1 MPSLQPEEIGKD
13 VRQKVASLLTGE
25 GLGVLAT
32 TDPDGH
38 PYASL
43 IAFAG
48 NPDQTEL
55 YFVTP
60 RATRKF
66 TNLTHDRR
74 VALLVNN
81 SINQPADFHKA
92 VAATILGNAR
102 LLDDESRSR
111 VLNIYLEKHPYLKQF
126 AVSPSCAM
134 FAITVTGVTMVQKFQ
149 SVSELTTDH
158 EMDTH
163 R

>member
-1 MPSLQPEEIGKD
+1 MPSLRPEEIGKD
-13 VRQKVASLLTGE
+13 VRQKVTSLLTGE

-48 NPDQTEL
+48 NPNQTEL

-66 TNLTHDRR
+66 ANLTHDPR

-111 VLNIYLEKHPYLKQF
+111 CLNSYLEKHPYLKQF
-126 AVSPSCAM
+126 AMSPSCAM

-149 SVSELTTDH
+149 SVSELKTDH
-158 EMDTH
+158 EMDPH

>member
-1 MPSLQPEEIGKD
+1 MPSLRPEEIGKD
-13 VRQKVASLLTGE
+13 VRQKVTSLLTGE

-48 NPDQTEL
+48 NSAKTEL

-66 TNLTHDRR
+66 ANLTHEPR

-81 SINQPADFHKA
+81 STNQPVDFHEA
-92 VAATILGNAR
+92 VAATVLGNAR
-102 LLDDESRSR
+102 LLDDENRTR
-111 VLNIYLEKHPYLKQF
+111 FLDIYLEKHPYLKQF
-126 AVSPSCAM
+126 ATSPSCAM
-134 FAITVTGVTMVQKFQ
+134 FAIEITGITMVQKFQ
-149 SVSELTTDH
+149 SVSELKPDH
-158 EMDTH
+158 ELDTH

>member
-1 MPSLQPEEIGKD
+1 MPSLQPEKIGQD
-13 VRQKVASLLTGE
+13 VREKVASLIAGQ

-48 NPDQTEL
+48 KPDQSEL
-55 YFVTP
+55 FFVTP

-66 TNLTHDRR
+66 ANLTHDPR

-102 LLDDESRSR
+102 LLDDESRKR
-111 VLNIYLEKHPYLKQF
+111 VLGIYLEKHPYLKQF
-126 AVSPSCAM
+126 AMSPSCAM
-134 FAITVTGVTMVQKFQ
+134 FAITVTGITMVQKFQ
-149 SVSELTTDH
+149 SVSELKTDH
-158 EMDTH
+158 EMDTN

>member
-1 MPSLQPEEIGKD
+1 MPSMQPEKIGTD
-13 VRQKVASLLTGE
+13 LRQKVKALLAGQ

-43 IAFAG
+43 IAFAAKAE
-48 NPDQTEL
+48 NTTL

-66 TNLTHDRR
+66 ANLTHDGR

-81 SINQPADFHKA
+81 SVNQPVDFHAA

-102 LLDDESRSR
+102 PLDPDERERRLS
-111 VLNIYLEKHPYLKQF
+111 VYLKKHPYLKQF
-126 AVSPSCAM
+126 ATAPSCAM
-134 FAITVTGVTMVQKFQ
+134 FAIDITGVTMVQKFQ
-149 SVSELTTDH
+149 SVSELTPEH
-158 EMDTH
+158 ELDTH

>member
-1 MPSLQPEEIGKD
+1 MSPLQPEKIGQD
-13 VRQKVASLLTGE
+13 VSAKVAALITGQ

-38 PYASL
+38 TYASL
-43 IAFAG
+43 IAFAAK
-48 NPDQTEL
+48 PDQSAL
-55 YFVTP
+55 FFVTP

-66 TNLTHDRR
+66 ANLTHDPR

-81 SINQPADFHKA
+81 SLNQPADFHRA

-102 LLDDESRSR
+102 QLDDESRSR
-111 VLNIYLEKHPYLKQF
+111 CLNVYLAKHPYLKQF
-126 AVSPSCAM
+126 AMSPSCAM

-149 SVSELTTDH
+149 SVSELKTDH

>member
-1 MPSLQPEEIGKD
+1 MSSLLPEEIGKD
-13 VRQKVASLLTGE
+13 VREKVTALLAGQ

-43 IAFAG
+43 VAFAG
-48 NPDQTEL
+48 NPDQKEL

-66 TNLTHDRR
+66 SNLTHDSR

-81 SINQPADFHKA
+81 SINQPTDFHKA
-92 VAATILGNAR
+92 VAATILGDAR
-102 LLDDESRSR
+102 QLDDEGRSR
-111 VLNIYLEKHPYLKQF
+111 GLTIYLEKHPYLKQF
-126 AVSPSCAM
+126 ALSPSCAV
-134 FAITVTGVTMVQKFQ
+134 FAVTVTGVTMVQKFQ
-149 SVSELTTDH
+149 SVSELNIDH

>member
-1 MPSLQPEEIGKD
+1 MSSIQPEKIEAD
-13 VRQKVASLLTGE
+13 LRRKVERLIEGQ

-32 TDPDGH
+32 AGVDGH

-48 NPDQTEL
+48 NSAKTEL

-66 TNLTHDRR
+66 ANLTHDPR

-81 SINQPADFHKA
+81 STNQPVDFHEA
-92 VAATILGNAR
+92 VAATVLGNAR
-102 LLDDESRSR
+102 LLDDESRAR
-111 VLNIYLEKHPYLKQF
+111 FLDVYLAKHPYLKKF
-126 AVSPSCAM
+126 ATSPSCAM
-134 FAITVTGVTMVQKFQ
+134 FAIEITGITMVQKFQ
-149 SVSELTTDH
+149 SVSELEPDH
-158 EMDTH
+158 DLDTH

>member
-1 MPSLQPEEIGKD
+1 MSSLQPEEIGQD
-13 VRQKVASLLTGE
+13 VRRKVASLITGQ

-43 IAFAG
+43 IALAG

-66 TNLTHDRR
+66 ANLTHDPR

-81 SINQPADFHKA
+81 SINQPIDFHKA
-92 VAATILGNAR
+92 VAATILGDAR
-102 LLDDESRSR
+102 LLDDEGRAR
-111 VLNIYLEKHPYLKQF
+111 VLDLYLEKHPDLKQF
-126 AVSPSCAM
+126 AVLPACAM

-149 SVSELTTDH
+149 SVSELKTDH

-163 R
+163 L

>member
-1 MPSLQPEEIGKD
+1 MASMQPEKVGAEL
-13 VRQKVASLLTGE
+13 RQKVSTLLSGQ

-43 IAFAG
+43 IAIAA
-48 NPDQTEL
+48 NPDHSEL

-66 TNLTHDRR
+66 ANLMHDNR

-81 SINQPADFHKA
+81 SINEPADFHAA
-92 VAATILGNAR
+92 VAATLLGNAR
-102 LLDDESRSR
+102 LLEEERR
-111 VLNIYLEKHPYLKQF
+111 TEKLAFYLEKHAYLKQF
-126 AVSPSCAM
+126 AESPSCAM
-134 FAITVTGVTMVQKFQ
+134 FAVKITGVTMVQKFQ
-149 SVSELTTDH
+149 SVSELSVDH
-158 EMDTH
+158 ALDKD

>member
-13 VRQKVASLLTGE
+13 VRQKVTSLLTGE

-43 IAFAG
+43 IAFAA

-66 TNLTHDRR
+66 ANLTHDPR

-92 VAATILGNAR
+92 VAATMLGESR

-126 AVSPSCAM
+126 AMSPSCAM
-134 FAITVTGVTMVQKFQ
+134 FAIVVTGLTMVQKFQ
-149 SVSELTTDH
+149 SVSELKTDH